1 MKTNLHILLTLL
13 LIAALGACVVHE
25 PEIKPDYTK
34 AGFQMY
40 QNSENQIVK
49 LTDLFDVALMLDSF
63 IKTPDASKQDFRT
76 KYLPRYEVLHSDD
89 SNYYFRIN
97 NSTDTD
103 TVYYFRTNSKSLQS
117 VNTEWLVKGNSVFEN
132 YTIIKCKALKN
143 WQITI
148 NESDNKWIQD
158 ADIKFVCTEKFSPV
172 SYQNS
177 NFSLTGSGVLTSVGV
192 YQQKVKISYN
202 INDSLR
208 HEPETL
214 RFKSGILNIT
224 AIDLETNQTETT
236 SAEYIDANNSEWR
249 VKIIYNGRTQIYDRY
264 LYYGV

>member
-1 MKTNLHILLTLL
+1 METKVKLLLALLTVLL
-13 LIAALGACVVHE
+13 FSSCVIRE
-25 PEIKPDYTK
+25 PEIRPDYTK

-40 QNSENQIVK
+40 QNSENQIIK

-63 IKTPDASKQDFRT
+63 IKTPDVSKPDFRK
-76 KYLPRYEVLHSDD
+76 KYLPGYEVLHSND
-89 SNYYFRIN
+89 SNYYFRIK
-97 NSTDTD
+97 NSTDTA
-103 TVYYFRTNSKSLQS
+103 YYFRTNSKSLQS

-143 WQITI
+143 WQITL
-148 NESDNKWIQD
+148 NDFDNNWIQN
-158 ADIKFVCTEKFSPV
+158 ADINFVCTEKLSPV

-177 NFSLTGSGVLTSVGV
+177 NFSLTGNGNLTSEGV
-192 YQQKVKISYN
+192 YKQEVKISYN

-214 RFKSGILNIT
+214 RFKNGILNIT

-236 SAEYIDANNSEWR
+236 SAEYIDANSSEWR

-264 LYYGV
+264 LHYGV

>member
-1 MKTNLHILLTLL
+1 MKTKVKLLLALLTVLFL
-13 LIAALGACVVHE
+13 SSCVIHE
-25 PEIKPDYTK
+25 PEIRPDYTK

-40 QNSENQIVK
+40 QISENQVLK
-49 LTDLFDVALMLDSF
+49 LTNLFDVALMLDSF
-63 IKTPDASKQDFRT
+63 LKTPDISKPDFRI
-76 KYLPRYEVLHSDD
+76 KYLPKYEVLHSDG

-97 NSTDTD
+97 NSTDTA
-103 TVYYFRTNSKSLQS
+103 YYFRTNSKSLQS
-117 VNTEWLVKGNSVFEN
+117 VNTEWLVKGHSVFEN

-143 WQITI
+143 WQIALSDFDNNWMQNAYI
-148 NESDNKWIQD
+148 N
-158 ADIKFVCTEKFSPV
+158 FVCTEKLSPV

-177 NFSLTGSGVLTSVGV
+177 NFSLTGNGNLTSVGV

-202 INDSLR
+202 INNPLR

-224 AIDLETNQTETT
+224 AIDLDTNQTETT
-236 SAEYIDANNSEWR
+236 SAEYIDANSSEWR

-264 LYYGV
+264 LHYGV